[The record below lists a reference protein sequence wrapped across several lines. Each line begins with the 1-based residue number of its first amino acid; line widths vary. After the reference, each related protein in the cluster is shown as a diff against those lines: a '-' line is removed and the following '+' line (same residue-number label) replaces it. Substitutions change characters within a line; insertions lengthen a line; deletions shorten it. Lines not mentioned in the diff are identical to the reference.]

1 MKCTEDN
8 RPWHHLPDAHEPLV
22 EAMFRAST
30 FFELGDGHNALFWD
44 DRWLHGKSLPD
55 VASSLCAAVGPRIRK
70 SRTVAQ
76 ALQGDS
82 WINDISGALMVQVIM
97 DYLLIWNMTRQVQLV
112 SGRADR
118 LCWKWTADKKF
129 STSSA
134 YQSFF
139 IGQHPVQGAG
149 LLRKTRAPAKCKF
162 FFWLVI
168 HDRCWTAT
176 RRKKHGL
183 QDDDLCAFCAQAPE
197 SIDHLLI
204 QCPFSREVWFN
215 LFCRIG
221 WHSVSPTNQN
231 SWVVDWWT
239 LARKSIHKDERQ
251 CFDSMVTLMCWMLW
265 KERNGRIFDQRF
277 RTVADVLVGV
287 IDEIV
292 AWSRAG

>member
-1 MKCTEDN
+1 M
-8 RPWHHLPDAHEPLV
+8 
-22 EAMFRAST
+22 
-30 FFELGDGHNALFWD
+30 
-44 DRWLHGKSLPD
+44 
-55 VASSLCAAVGPRIRK
+55 
-70 SRTVAQ
+70 
-76 ALQGDS
+76 
-82 WINDISGALMVQVIM
+82 
-97 DYLLIWNMTRQVQLV
+97 
-112 SGRADR
+112 
-118 LCWKWTADKKF
+118 
-129 STSSA
+129 
-134 YQSFF
+134 
-139 IGQHPVQGAG
+139 
-149 LLRKTRAPAKCKF
+149 LRKTRAPAKYKF

-183 QDDDLCAFCAQAPE
+183 QDDNLCAFCAQAPE

-292 AWSRAG
+292 AWSRAGFTTTETLICLGWETLVIPISQPGTPGRNKREPFYPGSGNRD